1 MISSKNL
8 EDPKDFTYKWYLKI
22 SSIVKIYAKCKNL
35 PKIDLKFKL
44 VWNWLV
50 TESWL
55 QVRRR
60 GGECTIWKVI
70 LNKFENISGLN
81 YRRLKNSNFDFFFF
95 FFLHAKDADAPKIPN
110 IVLKKNILIKYI
122 TADRLILIIS

>member
-8 EDPKDFTYKWYLKI
+8 EDPKDFTYEWYLKI
-22 SSIVKIYAKCKNL
+22 SSIVKIYAKRKNL

-95 FFLHAKDADAPKIPN
+95 FARKRCRCTKIPN